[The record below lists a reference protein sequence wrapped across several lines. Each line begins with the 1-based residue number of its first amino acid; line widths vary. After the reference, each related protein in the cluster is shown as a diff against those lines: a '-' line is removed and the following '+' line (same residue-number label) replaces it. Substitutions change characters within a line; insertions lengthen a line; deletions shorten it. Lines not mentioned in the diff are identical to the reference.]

1 MDIIEEKKD
10 KAILLTLKGRLDSS
24 TSPALEE
31 KIVSLLNGGEKKL
44 AVNFAS
50 LDYIS
55 SAGLRVLLMA
65 AKRLKQGNGKIALYA
80 LKDHIREVFE
90 IAGFS
95 SLFPI
100 YPSEEGALRDITSL

>member
-1 MDIIEEKKD
+1 MDIEERKKD
-10 KAILLTLKGRLDSS
+10 KTVLLGLKGRLDSS
-24 TSPALEE
+24 TAPALEE
-31 KIVSLLNGGEKKL
+31 KIVSLLNAGEKQL
-44 AVNFAS
+44 AVNFES
-50 LDYIS
+50 LEYIS

-65 AKRLKQGNGKIALYA
+65 AKRLKQSNGKIALYS

-100 YPSEEGALRDITSL
+100 YP

>member
-1 MDIIEEKKD
+1 MDIIEARKD
-10 KAILLTLKGRLDSS
+10 MAVLLTLKGRLDSS

-31 KIVSLLNGGEKKL
+31 KIVLLLNAGEKQL
-44 AVNFAS
+44 AVNFGS

-65 AKRLKQGNGKIALYA
+65 AKRLKQSNGKIALYA

-90 IAGFS
+90 IAGFLA
-95 SLFPI
+95 LFPV
-100 YPSEEGALRDITSL
+100 YSSEEGALRDITSL